1 LAQWDVYQN
10 PSPRARAEIPFVVDV
25 QSGLLAGLRTRFVV
39 PLAADDLKPAGLPKR
54 LTPRF
59 KIGGRAVRLVP
70 HEAGSVDATVLRKPL
85 ATLRDDRRRI
95 TDALDTVISGV

>member
-39 PLAADDLKPAGLPKR
+39 PLAADDLKR